1 MFICSKRGKM
11 HHFRVAEYQPLST
24 LINIYK
30 PSSTLIN
37 PYHSFLKTLAMNQ
50 AHLHLLLNHLPILGT
65 LFGILILAGGFL
77 LKNNTVK
84 RTALGI
90 FVLSALCAI
99 PAYLTGEGAEE
110 VVESLPGVSE
120 NLMEAHEELANIFLW
135 MVGALGLF
143 SLATF
148 YADFKS
154 KTIAST
160 LYILTFVA
168 AIGTMVFAQRVG
180 TSGGEIRH
188 TEIRSGAASAGVENT
203 LNGNVEKE
211 GDDD

>member
-1 MFICSKRGKM
+1 
-11 HHFRVAEYQPLST
+11 
-24 LINIYK
+24 
-30 PSSTLIN
+30 
-37 PYHSFLKTLAMNQ
+37 MNQ
-50 AHLHLLLNHLPILGT
+50 AHLHLLFNHLPILGT
-65 LFGILILAGGFL
+65 LFGILILAGGYF

-110 VVESLPGVSE
+110 IVEGLPGVSE
-120 NLMEAHEELANIFLW
+120 NLMEAHEDLANIFLW

-154 KTIAST
+154 KKIAAT
-160 LYILTFVA
+160 LYALTLVA

-180 TSGGEIRH
+180 SSGGEIRH
-188 TEIRSGAASAGVENT
+188 TEIRSGATATVGNENPG
-203 LNGNVEKE
+203 NGSGEKS
-211 GDDD
+211 DDDE

>member
-1 MFICSKRGKM
+1 
-11 HHFRVAEYQPLST
+11 
-24 LINIYK
+24 
-30 PSSTLIN
+30 
-37 PYHSFLKTLAMNQ
+37 MNQ
-50 AHLHLLLNHLPILGT
+50 AHLHLLFNHLPILGT

-77 LKNNTVK
+77 LKNNSVK

-110 VVESLPGVSE
+110 IVEGLPGVSE
-120 NLMEAHEELANIFLW
+120 NLMEAHEDLANIFLW

-154 KTIAST
+154 KKIAAT
-160 LYILTFVA
+160 LYALTLVA

-180 TSGGEIRH
+180 SSGGEIRH
-188 TEIRSGAASAGVENT
+188 TEIRSGATATVGNENPG
-203 LNGNVEKE
+203 NGGGEKS
-211 GDDD
+211 DDDD

>member
-1 MFICSKRGKM
+1 
-11 HHFRVAEYQPLST
+11 
-24 LINIYK
+24 
-30 PSSTLIN
+30 
-37 PYHSFLKTLAMNQ
+37 MNQ
-50 AHLHLLLNHLPILGT
+50 AHLHLLFNHLPILGT
-65 LFGILILAGGFL
+65 LFGILILAGGYF

-110 VVESLPGVSE
+110 IVEGLPGVSE
-120 NLMEAHEELANIFLW
+120 NLMEAHEDLANIFLW

-143 SLATF
+143 SLVTF

-154 KTIAST
+154 KKIAAT
-160 LYILTFVA
+160 LYALTLVA

-180 TSGGEIRH
+180 SSGGEIRH
-188 TEIRSGAASAGVENT
+188 TEIRSGATATVGNENPG
-203 LNGNVEKE
+203 NGGGEKS
-211 GDDD
+211 DDDE

>member
-1 MFICSKRGKM
+1 
-11 HHFRVAEYQPLST
+11 
-24 LINIYK
+24 
-30 PSSTLIN
+30 
-37 PYHSFLKTLAMNQ
+37 MNQ
-50 AHLHLLLNHLPILGT
+50 AHLHLLFNHLPILGT

-110 VVESLPGVSE
+110 IVEGLPGVSE
-120 NLMEAHEELANIFLW
+120 NLMEAHEDLANIFLW

-154 KTIAST
+154 KKIAAT
-160 LYILTFVA
+160 LYALTLVA

-180 TSGGEIRH
+180 SSGGEIRH
-188 TEIRSGAASAGVENT
+188 TEIRSGATATVGNENPG
-203 LNGNVEKE
+203 NGSGEKS
-211 GDDD
+211 DDDE

>member
-1 MFICSKRGKM
+1 
-11 HHFRVAEYQPLST
+11 
-24 LINIYK
+24 
-30 PSSTLIN
+30 
-37 PYHSFLKTLAMNQ
+37 MNQ
-50 AHLHLLLNHLPILGT
+50 AHLHLLFNHLPILGT

-110 VVESLPGVSE
+110 IVEGLPGVSE
-120 NLMEAHEELANIFLW
+120 NLMEAHEDLANIFLW

-154 KTIAST
+154 KKIAAT
-160 LYILTFVA
+160 LYALTLVA

-180 TSGGEIRH
+180 SSGGEIRH
-188 TEIRSGAASAGVENT
+188 TEIRSGATATVGNENPG
-203 LNGNVEKE
+203 NGGGEKS
-211 GDDD
+211 DDDE